1 MESVSLAPH
10 FIIEGSETMNQI
22 VSKKTGD
29 SDVLK
34 KEFPLFYLLCK
45 RVCDIAI
52 SLMALVVLLPVILLF
67 ALIVMIETPGSPFF
81 LQERLGQSGRAF
93 TIMKLRSMYSD
104 AEKNGAQ
111 WAVKNDSRV
120 TKVGK
125 LIRQTRIDELPQLW
139 NVLKG
144 DMSIVGPRPERAV
157 FIEEFQKTLPAFS
170 QRLAVKP
177 GLTGWAQINGG
188 YELTP
193 AEKLGLDLYYIQH
206 TNIRFDVK
214 IMIKTLR
221 VIVTG
226 DGSR

>member
-1 MESVSLAPH
+1 
-10 FIIEGSETMNQI
+10 MNQI
-22 VSKKTGD
+22 VSKTISD

-34 KEFPLFYLLCK
+34 KELPLFYSLCK
-45 RVCDIAI
+45 RMFDIVI
-52 SLMALVVLLPVILLF
+52 SFIALVVLLPVILLF

-157 FIEEFQKTLPAFS
+157 FIEEFQKTLPSFS

-193 AEKLGLDLYYIQH
+193 AEKLELDLYYIQH

>member
-1 MESVSLAPH
+1 
-10 FIIEGSETMNQI
+10 MNQI
-22 VSKKTGD
+22 VSKTTGD

-34 KEFPLFYLLCK
+34 KEFPLFYSLCK
-45 RVCDIAI
+45 RMVDVVV
-52 SLMALVVLLPVILLF
+52 SFVALVVLLPVILLF

-120 TKVGK
+120 TRVGK

-157 FIEEFQKTLPAFS
+157 FVEEFQKTLPSFS
-170 QRLAVKP
+170 QRLTVKP

-193 AEKLGLDLYYIQH
+193 AEKLELDLYYIQH

-214 IMIKTLR
+214 IMVKTLR

>member
-1 MESVSLAPH
+1 
-10 FIIEGSETMNQI
+10 MNQI
-22 VSKKTGD
+22 VSKTTGD

-34 KEFPLFYLLCK
+34 KEFSLFYSLCK
-45 RVCDIAI
+45 RMVDIVI
-52 SLMALVVLLPVILLF
+52 SFVALMVLLPVILLF

-81 LQERLGQSGRAF
+81 LQERLGQSGRPF

-193 AEKLGLDLYYIQH
+193 AEKLELDLYYIQH
-206 TNIRFDVK
+206 TNIRFDMK

>member
-1 MESVSLAPH
+1 
-10 FIIEGSETMNQI
+10 MNQI
-22 VSKKTGD
+22 VSKTISD

-34 KEFPLFYLLCK
+34 KEFPLFYSLCK
-45 RVCDIAI
+45 RMFDIVI
-52 SLMALVVLLPVILLF
+52 SFMALVVLLPVILLF

-81 LQERLGQSGRAF
+81 LQERLGQSGRPF

-193 AEKLGLDLYYIQH
+193 AEKLELDLYYIQH

>member
-1 MESVSLAPH
+1 
-10 FIIEGSETMNQI
+10 MNQI
-22 VSKKTGD
+22 VSKTTGG

-34 KEFPLFYLLCK
+34 KEFPLFYSLCK
-45 RVCDIAI
+45 RMVDIVI
-52 SLMALVVLLPVILLF
+52 SFVALVVLLPVILLF

-81 LQERLGQSGRAF
+81 LQERLGKNGRPF

-144 DMSIVGPRPERAV
+144 DMSIVGPRPEKAV
-157 FIEEFQKTLPAFS
+157 FIEEFQKTVPAFS

-193 AEKLGLDLYYIQH
+193 AEKLELDLYYIHH

>member
-1 MESVSLAPH
+1 
-10 FIIEGSETMNQI
+10 MNQI
-22 VSKKTGD
+22 VSKTTDD

-34 KEFPLFYLLCK
+34 KEFPLFYSLCK
-45 RVCDIAI
+45 RMFDIVI
-52 SLMALVVLLPVILLF
+52 SFMALMVLLPVILLF

-81 LQERLGQSGRAF
+81 LQERLGQRGRPF

-193 AEKLGLDLYYIQH
+193 AEKLELDLYYIQH

>member
-1 MESVSLAPH
+1 
-10 FIIEGSETMNQI
+10 MNQI
-22 VSKKTGD
+22 VSKTTGG

-34 KEFPLFYLLCK
+34 KVFPLFYSLCK
-45 RVCDIAI
+45 RMVDIVI
-52 SLMALVVLLPVILLF
+52 SFVALVVLLPVILLF

-81 LQERLGQSGRAF
+81 LQERLGKNGRPF

-157 FIEEFQKTLPAFS
+157 FIEEFQKTVPAFS

-193 AEKLGLDLYYIQH
+193 AEKLELDLYYIHH

>member
-1 MESVSLAPH
+1 
-10 FIIEGSETMNQI
+10 MNQV
-22 VSKKTGD
+22 VSKTTSD

-34 KEFPLFYLLCK
+34 KEFPLFYSLCK
-45 RVCDIAI
+45 RMVDIVI
-52 SLMALVVLLPVILLF
+52 SFVALVVLLPVILLF

-81 LQERLGQSGRAF
+81 LQERLGQSGRPF

-157 FIEEFQKTLPAFS
+157 FIEEFQKTVPAFS

-193 AEKLGLDLYYIQH
+193 AEKLELDLYYIQH
-206 TNIRFDVK
+206 TNIRFDMK

>member
-1 MESVSLAPH
+1 
-10 FIIEGSETMNQI
+10 MNQI
-22 VSKKTGD
+22 VSKTTGN

-34 KEFPLFYLLCK
+34 KEFPLFYSLCK
-45 RVCDIAI
+45 RMVDIVI
-52 SLMALVVLLPVILLF
+52 SFVALVVLLPVILLF

-81 LQERLGQSGRAF
+81 LQERLGKNGRPF

-157 FIEEFQKTLPAFS
+157 FIEEFQKTVPAFS

-193 AEKLGLDLYYIQH
+193 AEKLELDLYYIHH

>member
-1 MESVSLAPH
+1 
-10 FIIEGSETMNQI
+10 MNQI

-34 KEFPLFYLLCK
+34 KEFPLFYSLCK
-45 RVCDIAI
+45 RMFDIVI
-52 SLMALVVLLPVILLF
+52 SFMALMVLLPVILLF

-81 LQERLGQSGRAF
+81 LQERLGQKGRPF

-157 FIEEFQKTLPAFS
+157 FIEEFQKTLPSFS

-193 AEKLGLDLYYIQH
+193 AEKLELDLYYIRH
-206 TNIRFDVK
+206 TTIRFDVK

>member
-1 MESVSLAPH
+1 
-10 FIIEGSETMNQI
+10 MNQI
-22 VSKKTGD
+22 VSKPTGD

-34 KEFPLFYLLCK
+34 KEFPLFYSLCK
-45 RVCDIAI
+45 RMFDVVI
-52 SLMALVVLLPVILLF
+52 SFVALVVLLPVILLF

-193 AEKLGLDLYYIQH
+193 AEKLELDLYYIQH

>member
-1 MESVSLAPH
+1 
-10 FIIEGSETMNQI
+10 MNQ
-22 VSKKTGD
+22 VASKTIGD
-29 SDVLK
+29 ANVLK
-34 KEFPLFYLLCK
+34 KEFPLFYSLCK
-45 RVCDIAI
+45 RMFDILI
-52 SLMALVVLLPVILLF
+52 SFMALMVLLPVILLF

-81 LQERLGQSGRAF
+81 FQERLGQSGRPF

-193 AEKLGLDLYYIQH
+193 AEKLELDLYYIQH
-206 TNIRFDVK
+206 TNIRFDMK

>member
-1 MESVSLAPH
+1 
-10 FIIEGSETMNQI
+10 MNQI
-22 VSKKTGD
+22 VSKTTSD
-29 SDVLK
+29 SDVLQ
-34 KEFPLFYLLCK
+34 KEFTLFYSLCK
-45 RVCDIAI
+45 RMVDIVL
-52 SLMALVVLLPVILLF
+52 SFMALVVLLPVILLF

-81 LQERLGQSGRAF
+81 LQERLGKNGRPF

-157 FIEEFQKTLPAFS
+157 FIEEFQKTVPAFS

-193 AEKLGLDLYYIQH
+193 AEKLELDLYYIHH

>member
-1 MESVSLAPH
+1 
-10 FIIEGSETMNQI
+10 MNQI
-22 VSKKTGD
+22 VSKTTDD

-34 KEFPLFYLLCK
+34 KEFSLFYSLCK
-45 RVCDIAI
+45 RMVDIVI
-52 SLMALVVLLPVILLF
+52 SFVALVVLLPVILLF

-81 LQERLGQSGRAF
+81 LQERLGKNGRPF

-157 FIEEFQKTLPAFS
+157 FIEEFQKTVPAFS

-193 AEKLGLDLYYIQH
+193 AEKLELDLYYIHH

>member
-1 MESVSLAPH
+1 
-10 FIIEGSETMNQI
+10 MNQI
-22 VSKKTGD
+22 VSKTTGD

-34 KEFPLFYLLCK
+34 KEFPLFYSLCK
-45 RVCDIAI
+45 RMVDIVI
-52 SLMALVVLLPVILLF
+52 SFVALVVLLPVILLF

-81 LQERLGQSGRAF
+81 LQERLGQNGRAF

-193 AEKLGLDLYYIQH
+193 AEKLELDLYYIQH

>member
-1 MESVSLAPH
+1 MVD
-10 FIIEGSETMNQI
+10 I
-22 VSKKTGD
+22 V
-29 SDVLK
+29 
-34 KEFPLFYLLCK
+34 
-45 RVCDIAI
+45 I
-52 SLMALVVLLPVILLF
+52 SFVALMVLLPVILLF

-81 LQERLGQSGRAF
+81 LQERLGKNGRPF

-157 FIEEFQKTLPAFS
+157 FIEEFQKTVPAFS

-193 AEKLGLDLYYIQH
+193 AEKLELDLYYIHH

>member
-1 MESVSLAPH
+1 
-10 FIIEGSETMNQI
+10 MNQI
-22 VSKKTGD
+22 VSKTTGD

-34 KEFPLFYLLCK
+34 KEFPLFYSLCK
-45 RVCDIAI
+45 RMVDIVI
-52 SLMALVVLLPVILLF
+52 SFVALVVLLPVILLF

-81 LQERLGQSGRAF
+81 LQERLGKNGRPF

-157 FIEEFQKTLPAFS
+157 FIEEFQKTVPAFS

-193 AEKLGLDLYYIQH
+193 AEKLELDLYYIHH

>member
-1 MESVSLAPH
+1 M
-10 FIIEGSETMNQI
+10 MNQ
-22 VSKKTGD
+22 VASKTIGD
-29 SDVLK
+29 ANVLK
-34 KEFPLFYLLCK
+34 KEFPLFYSLFK
-45 RVCDIAI
+45 RMFDILI
-52 SLMALVVLLPVILLF
+52 SFMALMVLLPVILLF

-81 LQERLGQSGRAF
+81 LQERLGQSGRPF

-139 NVLKG
+139 NILKG

-157 FIEEFQKTLPAFS
+157 FIEEFQKTLPSFS
-170 QRLAVKP
+170 QRLVVKP

-193 AEKLGLDLYYIQH
+193 AEKLELDLYYIQH
-206 TNIRFDVK
+206 TNISFDMK

>member
-1 MESVSLAPH
+1 
-10 FIIEGSETMNQI
+10 MNQI
-22 VSKKTGD
+22 VSKTIGD
-29 SDVLK
+29 SDVLE
-34 KEFPLFYLLCK
+34 KEFPLFYSLCK
-45 RVCDIAI
+45 RVFDIVI
-52 SLMALVVLLPVILLF
+52 SFMAFVVLLPVILLF

-81 LQERLGQSGRAF
+81 LQERLGQRGRPF
-93 TIMKLRSMYSD
+93 TIMKLRSMYND

-144 DMSIVGPRPERAV
+144 DMSIVGPRPERAI

-193 AEKLGLDLYYIQH
+193 AEKLELDLYYIQH

>member
-1 MESVSLAPH
+1 
-10 FIIEGSETMNQI
+10 MNQI
-22 VSKKTGD
+22 VSKTISD

-34 KEFPLFYLLCK
+34 KEFTLFYSLCK
-45 RVCDIAI
+45 RMFDIVI
-52 SLMALVVLLPVILLF
+52 SFIALVVLLPVILLF

-81 LQERLGQSGRAF
+81 LQERLGQSGRPF
-93 TIMKLRSMYSD
+93 TIMKLRSMYSG

-120 TKVGK
+120 TRVGK

-157 FIEEFQKTLPAFS
+157 FIEEFQKTLPSFR

-193 AEKLGLDLYYIQH
+193 AEKLELDLYYIQH

>member
-1 MESVSLAPH
+1 
-10 FIIEGSETMNQI
+10 MNQI
-22 VSKKTGD
+22 VSKTTGE

-34 KEFPLFYLLCK
+34 KEFPLFYSLCK
-45 RVCDIAI
+45 RMVDIVI
-52 SLMALVVLLPVILLF
+52 SFVALVVLLPVILLF

-81 LQERLGQSGRAF
+81 LQERLGQSRRPF

-157 FIEEFQKTLPAFS
+157 FIEEFQKTVPAFS

-193 AEKLGLDLYYIQH
+193 AEKLELDLYYIHH

>member
-1 MESVSLAPH
+1 
-10 FIIEGSETMNQI
+10 MNQI
-22 VSKKTGD
+22 VSKTTGD

-34 KEFPLFYLLCK
+34 KEFPLFYSLCK
-45 RVCDIAI
+45 RMVDIVI
-52 SLMALVVLLPVILLF
+52 SFVALVVLLPVILLF

-81 LQERLGQSGRAF
+81 LQERLGQSGRPF

-193 AEKLGLDLYYIQH
+193 AEKLELDLYYIQH
-206 TNIRFDVK
+206 TNIRLDVK